1 MKGKTKAKRMAQ
13 KTSIE
18 LNFGTFFIAII
29 ILIVLVFLLA
39 RSTNDKNK
47 KTQEENNL
55 QAEEIKQEEK
65 KLYCN
70 DVITID
76 IGKLSDKWE
85 VIEKE
90 NGSIKFYLQGPKQE
104 NEDGTFN
111 DIRINVYIEKNNM
124 TNEELKQQ
132 MLEHSIYSN
141 IEYTKIQEIN
151 DIQWREFE
159 ASNKGVKAKILAIM
173 YEGYM
178 YALEI
183 NGEENLYNQY
193 YNEAMKTVMTVEIA
207 DKIPE
212 EIVSETIYNYDNLAN
227 IKTGGTQY
235 LLTSLNLPH
244 TIEKTEENSKLPE
257 EYSEYVWTGI
267 SYNDFKTKMETVM
280 TEEVLKSQFS
290 EFIDHNGI
298 LFVKE
303 TNGTQTNY
311 MIENIQPI
319 LIKGNETTYEV
330 SKQNMNAFI
339 TLKEKITLKYQN
351 GKCVVSKIESM

>member
-1 MKGKTKAKRMAQ
+1 MKGKRMAP

-18 LNFGTFFIAII
+18 LNFGTFFILII
-29 ILIVLVFLLA
+29 ILIILVFLLA
-39 RSTNDKNK
+39 RSTNDKNEQ
-47 KTQEENNL
+47 KTEENNM
-55 QAEEIKQEEK
+55 QAEEIKPEEI
-65 KLYCN
+65 KLYSN

-76 IGKLSDKWE
+76 IGKLSEKWE

-90 NGSIKFYLQGPKQE
+90 NGSIKFYIQGPKQE
-104 NEDGTFN
+104 NEDGTSN
-111 DIRINVYIEKNNM
+111 DIRINIYIEKSNM
-124 TNEELKQQ
+124 TNEELKKQ

-141 IEYTKIQEIN
+141 IEYTKVQEIN

-193 YNEAMKTVMTVEIA
+193 YNEAMKTVMTVKIA
-207 DKIPE
+207 NKIPE
-212 EIVSETIYNYDNLAN
+212 EIVSEVIYNYDNLAN
-227 IKTGGTQY
+227 IKKGATQY
-235 LLTSLNLPH
+235 LLTSLNLPQ
-244 TIEKTEENSKLPE
+244 TIEMTEENSKLPE
-257 EYSEYVWTGI
+257 EYSEYKWTGI

-290 EFIDHNGI
+290 EFINYKEI

-303 TNGTQTNY
+303 ITGMQTNY
-311 MIENIQPI
+311 MIEKIQPI

-339 TLKEKITLKYQN
+339 TLKEKITLKYEN
-351 GKCVVSKIESM
+351 GKCVVSKVESI